1 MLKRKWSLMT
11 VSADIRSQKVRVDMF
26 GKDFLNNPYPDYV
39 RLREEE
45 PVHWDNRLNG
55 WVITRHSDV
64 YAAHLDPETFSS
76 HRLGAMVSN
85 KVGPTSS
92 DEMKRFMDLA
102 PEWML
107 FRDPPDHTR
116 IRRLLNRE
124 FRARDMRALRPAIE
138 EIATEVIRRAAGKGE
153 FDLVKDFAYQ
163 LPGRVLAT
171 MYGLPSAEGTR
182 LTDWWYEIRHMQRVF
197 LGADPTQV
205 APSGSPTAEAFSQM
219 TPYLAEL
226 IGDRRSRPKDDLVT
240 RVIAIAERGEEEAL
254 GLSEQEM
261 FAHLLLLPLAS
272 FGTTMDLIGNGVLG
286 LLGQRDQWDL
296 LKDEPEL
303 IPSAVEEVLRYDA
316 SVQLTHRL
324 VTRDIEVA
332 GQPIAGGELVYL
344 VRGAANR
351 DPERWP
357 APDRIDVR
365 RHDSGHVGF
374 GVGIHRCLG
383 AGLAQVI
390 TAAALKVLTQCVP
403 GLSPVPDR
411 PHRWKADTPQ
421 FRGLAEFPVR
431 AER

>member
-1 MLKRKWSLMT
+1 
-11 VSADIRSQKVRVDMF
+11 MF
-26 GKDFLNNPYPDYV
+26 GKEFLNDPYPAYA

-45 PVHWDNRLNG
+45 PVHWDDRLNG

-64 YAAHLDPETFSS
+64 YAAHLDPETYSS

-85 KVGPTSS
+85 RVGPGSS

-116 IRRLLNRE
+116 IRKLMNRE
-124 FRARDMRALRPAIE
+124 FRGRDIRALRPAIE
-138 EIATEVIRRAAGKGE
+138 EIAKGVIDRAAEKGE
-153 FDLVKDFAYQ
+153 FDLVKDFSYQ

-171 MYGLPSAEGTR
+171 MYGLPASEGVR
-182 LTDWWYEIRHMQRVF
+182 LTNWWYEIRHMQRVF
-197 LGADPTQV
+197 LGADPTTV
-205 APSGSPTAEAFSQM
+205 APTGSATAEAFSAM
-219 TPYLAEL
+219 TPYLTEL

-240 RVIAIAERGEEEAL
+240 RVIAMAERGRDEGL
-254 GLSEQEM
+254 RLSEQEM

-286 LLGQRDQWDL
+286 LLTQRDQWNL
-296 LKDEPEL
+296 LREDPEL
-303 IPSAVEEVLRYDA
+303 IPSAVEELLRYDA

-332 GQPIAGGELVYL
+332 GQPIAAGELVYL

-357 APDRIDVR
+357 DPDRIDVR
-365 RHDSGHVGF
+365 RHDGGHVGF

-383 AGLAQVI
+383 AGLAQVV
-390 TAAALKVLTQCVP
+390 TGAAVKVLTQRVP
-403 GLSPVPDR
+403 NLSFVPDR

-431 AER
+431 RER